1 MKNIKLTLIASVV
14 AATLLLSGTQVAFA
28 QTMPTAKIISIV
40 PTSTDKLH
48 TVIFQVCAGSETSM
62 RAPEVVVRSLAEV
75 KSVNLNKIIAKGT
88 CTTTAT
94 QLSAFDSKNIR
105 IQVIDKT
112 VLNKLVD
119 RAEQKLIQLRTDIAL
134 TSDGLQDMVA
144 SMPGNTP
151 TQKTEIVKINEVSS
165 KLSELRKEIRNTQ
178 SEYYRLL
185 YLLQAS

>member
-1 MKNIKLTLIASVV
+1 MKSMKLTLIASVV

-28 QTMPTAKIISIV
+28 QTMPSAKIVSIV
-40 PTSTDKLH
+40 PTSVDRIH

-75 KSVNLNKIIAKGT
+75 KSVSLNKVIAKGT
-88 CTTTAT
+88 CTTTST
-94 QLSAFDSKNIR
+94 QLSAFDAKNIR
-105 IQVIDKT
+105 IQVVDKT

-119 RAEQKLIQLRTDIAL
+119 KAEQKLIQLRTDIAL
-134 TSDGLQDMVA
+134 TNEQLQDMVLT
-144 SMPGNTP
+144 MPGNTP
-151 TQKTEIVKINEVSS
+151 TQKTEIAKINDISS
-165 KLSELRKEIRNTQ
+165 KLSELRKEVRDAK